1 MDRMLN
7 LKEKKALVTG
17 GGTGIGR
24 GIALALAEAGADV
37 IVHYGQNKNGADE
50 VVEQIKDLGRNAI
63 AIQADVLEE
72 EQIKGLMDEAAS
84 FFDNK
89 IDILVNNAGHL
100 VQRATIEEMSTEL
113 WHKVMD
119 VNVTS
124 TFLVTKYALP
134 LMKED
139 GGRIVNMSSLAAHNG
154 GGPGASAYAAS
165 KGAVMTLSKAL
176 AKELAGYAINVNAV
190 SPGFI
195 DNTPFHQTFST
206 PEARE
211 NSVKSI
217 PIGRGGESA
226 DVAGAVL
233 YLVSDL
239 GNFITGET
247 IEINGGMFMR

>member
-89 IDILVNNAGHL
+89 IDI
-100 VQRATIEEMSTEL
+100 
-113 WHKVMD
+113 
-119 VNVTS
+119 
-124 TFLVTKYALP
+124 
-134 LMKED
+134 
-139 GGRIVNMSSLAAHNG
+139 
-154 GGPGASAYAAS
+154 
-165 KGAVMTLSKAL
+165 
-176 AKELAGYAINVNAV
+176 
-190 SPGFI
+190 
-195 DNTPFHQTFST
+195 
-206 PEARE
+206 
-211 NSVKSI
+211 
-217 PIGRGGESA
+217 
-226 DVAGAVL
+226 
-233 YLVSDL
+233 
-239 GNFITGET
+239 
-247 IEINGGMFMR
+247 